1 MAIRWLY
8 RTWSVFWTLIGV
20 TVSVVVLLSLIA
32 FGLLQLPT
40 SKNYIAK
47 KIEHRFNTQHEGV
60 LRVGHLDGIL
70 PFNMTISSVKLYPDS
85 SSTEP
90 VFRSDT
96 VLASL
101 DVWSILQNKF
111 VLTGMSIKDPYVLV
125 DGESGNSIMSAIR
138 RKKIAPQTGA
148 LSDSVSGSESEPFL
162 EILAPDV
169 QVRGGFVKVRNAF
182 GGTDSLTLQN
192 IDLAMFLE
200 YKEDERFLDI
210 DHLRMGIPE
219 LNIEELRFFGQVFND
234 EQFLEF
240 NSIDLRTGESVFRFS
255 GKADGVDL
263 LKPDVI
269 SQIRRSKLQLNV
281 NELRVTSENVQKLY
295 PSFPATSNNLI
306 AEFQGE
312 GNVDSLW
319 FDDFDL
325 TLGNTGIAG
334 FGYIASPFKTKDIRY
349 SLEFENILI
358 DTTEVKELLPKLTP
372 QQVDAISDA
381 RYEAEM
387 TGDLHSISGEVVS
400 TSERGTMKVNGD
412 FSFRNQNS
420 FSAALSLISFN
431 AGGLL
436 TDKISSSS
444 ITGDIRIN
452 SSSLDYRSAAG
463 KADIKLS
470 SGSVNEI
477 SYDSLE
483 VQSDWNNG
491 LFDPYF
497 FWKAGNSFVDGRGT
511 VDVTGEVPS
520 VNFSGSGTNLD
531 LKALAQSESMNKVIA
546 DIEYDLFLSGTSAD
560 NLYGQASIDVPM
572 ARVENDTLPN
582 HLFYIDFNE
591 PGTDNRVLRL
601 TSTAMDLSLSGEYST
616 TGLTDLV
623 PYWRQYFE
631 ERYQEEILLN
641 DIEPVVMEVPDI
653 EDQNFA
659 LSATLKDF
667 SLLNAYFPNL
677 PHISTRMLLSSD
689 FNANSERMLFNLNLR
704 DQEFRYNDVS
714 IDSLVTQLTGSFRRN
729 EKLKDF
735 AGFQLVSEA
744 AHVSTDMISGKG
756 INFSFDLDEDSVS
769 VSSSVTRIAD
779 DTEFNLSAHSALSDT
794 SIVVIIDNFELGQ
807 NLYKWRNQGAPAFTY
822 NNSGKLRFEEFDFVN
837 FEEFLSFDGVF
848 SNQATD
854 SVNYILRSVNLFR
867 ISELLDG
874 KISFSGVLDGDF
886 TTRTLTRTPTIQ
898 GELTVTGFA
907 LDNNVVGDIE
917 VKSRLNSELNRF
929 DTQIAVKTDSTIYPE
944 YFTRSQRSGQN
955 ILLEGYVLAPEQG
968 SFPDA
973 DSLFKFDL
981 NFESVDLWI
990 IPFIAPK
997 VFTEMSGR
1005 ASGKGMIW
1013 GNAETYDFSVNYQV
1027 GVDDA
1032 VFMKPRFIDTHYFAQ
1047 GNVIFNRTSG
1057 LDFRDVLVIDPSGG
1071 TAILSGTLDFND
1083 FKDPY
1088 YFDLALEMDEFQF
1101 LNNSFDPTVPFYG
1114 TAYGSTTVRLR
1125 GTNLEPVMST
1135 DSPVQITDFSNISIP
1150 LLEETDFDEN
1160 NKFIRFVDDFSFSK
1174 MNQDS
1179 SGSSAS
1185 FISQSDIDQT
1195 EKSFMERITMDFS
1208 FVATQPM
1215 TVQLIFDPVTGDQ
1228 IRADGTGRLRL
1239 RLEDEVVSMFG
1250 RFDITDGYYNFVSG
1264 DIFARR
1270 FQLQPGGAI
1279 IWEGSP
1285 ADARLNLSAVYEA
1298 RPDINTLSQAR
1309 ANIDRNASQRV
1320 PVQLVLDVG
1329 GSISQIENDFYF
1341 RLPNTFESR
1350 QNTTLSTQINAL
1362 NSNEDEKFIQAT
1374 SFLLM
1379 GDFIPSTST
1388 GSNAT
1393 NSLTDN
1399 FSGSGAVLNPLL
1411 SSQVISPLLSNQIN
1425 SLLRSDIGSLDID
1438 FNLNTY
1444 NNVDLAVAL
1453 RLYNDRIILS
1463 REGQITGS
1471 QSNIG
1476 DIGAT
1481 YRINQ
1486 TLSVTA
1492 FHRQDPTFSNYS
1504 VSGDNQQAQDING
1517 VGLEA
1522 QVSFNSWNEFF
1533 KRLGKPFRW
1542 LFGRKENSDEEMASN
1557 STNTPS

>member
-40 SKNYIAK
+40 SKNYIAQ
-47 KIEHRFNTQHEGV
+47 KIEYRFNSQHNGI
-60 LRVGHLDGIL
+60 LRVGRLDGVL
-70 PFNMTISSVKLYPDS
+70 PFNMTISSLNLYPDS

-101 DVWSILQNKF
+101 DILSILQNKF
-111 VLTGMSIKDPYVLV
+111 VLTGMNIKDPYVLI
-125 DGESGNSIMSAIR
+125 DGESGNSIMTAIQR
-138 RKKIAPQTGA
+138 RTAA
-148 LSDSVSGSESEPFL
+148 SDNRTTDDSLNPDEVEPFL

-169 QVRGGFVKVRNAF
+169 RIKGGFIKVRHVF
-182 GGTDSLTLQN
+182 GSSDSLSLKN

-234 EQFLEF
+234 NQFLEL
-240 NSIDLRTGESVFRFS
+240 NSIDLRTGQSVFRFS

-263 LKPDVI
+263 LKEDVL
-269 SQIRRSKLQLNV
+269 SQIKNSKLQLNV
-281 NELRVTSENVQKLY
+281 NELRVSSEIVQNVY
-295 PSFPATSNNLI
+295 PSYPNTSNDLI
-306 AEFQGE
+306 ADFEAE

-319 FDDFDL
+319 FDDFDI
-325 TLGNTGIAG
+325 TLGYSGIAG
-334 FGYIASPFKTKDIRY
+334 SGYVSSPFDTKQIRY
-349 SLEFENILI
+349 SLEFENILF
-358 DTTEVKELLPKLTP
+358 DTTEVMELLPSLPRVQT
-372 QQVDAISDA
+372 DAIANA
-381 RYEAEM
+381 RYEAELS
-387 TGDLHSISGEVVS
+387 GDIESVSGEVVS
-400 TSERGTMKVNGD
+400 TSDRGIVSVKGD
-412 FSFRNQNS
+412 FDFGNDKSFN
-420 FSAALSLISFN
+420 AILSLGSFN
-431 AGGLL
+431 AGELFS
-436 TDKISSSS
+436 DKISHSG
-444 ITGDIRIN
+444 ITGDITIS
-452 SSSLDYRSAAG
+452 SSSLDYVTAVG
-463 KADIKLS
+463 NADINLNP
-470 SGSVNEI
+470 GSVNEI
-477 SYDSLE
+477 TYDSLTIR
-483 VQSDWNNG
+483 SNWKNG

-497 FWKAGNSFVDGRGT
+497 FWKSNTSVVDGNGT
-511 VDVTGEVPS
+511 VDVSGEVPS
-520 VNFSGSGTNLD
+520 VNFSGSGRNMD
-531 LKALAQSESMNKVIA
+531 LKALTQSASMNKVIA
-546 DIEYDLFLSGTSAD
+546 DIEYDMFLSGTTKD
-560 NLYGQASIDVPM
+560 NIYGQASIDVPL
-572 ARVENDTLPN
+572 AVVGSDTLPT
-582 HLFYIDFNE
+582 HQFYVDFNE
-591 PGTDNRVLRL
+591 PGMNNRILRI
-601 TSTAMDLSLSGEYST
+601 TSTALDISLTGEYST
-616 TGLTDLV
+616 TGLTALV
-623 PYWRQYFE
+623 PYWKRYFE

-641 DIEPVVMEVPDI
+641 GIEPLAMDVPKVK
-653 EDQNFA
+653 DQNFVV
-659 LSATLKDF
+659 SATIKDF
-667 SLLNAYFPNL
+667 GLLNAYFPKL
-677 PHISTRMLLSSD
+677 PKIKTGMIISSD

-704 DQEFRYNDVS
+704 DQELRYNDIL

-735 AGFQLVSEA
+735 AGFQFVSEA
-744 AHVSTDMISGKG
+744 GYVATDMISGRG
-756 INFSFDLDEDSVS
+756 VSFSFDMDEDSVS
-769 VSSSVTRIAD
+769 VRTGIKNIAD
-779 DTEFNLSAHSALSDT
+779 DTKFDLSASSSLSDT
-794 SIVVIIDNFELGQ
+794 SIVVFIENFELGQ
-807 NLYKWRNQGAPAFTY
+807 EFYKWQNRGTPAFTY
-822 NNSGKLRFEEFDFVN
+822 NNSGKLRFENFDFVN
-837 FEEFLSFDGVF
+837 FEEFLSFDGIF
-848 SNQATD
+848 SNQVSD
-854 SVNYILRSVNLFR
+854 SVNYTLRSVNLFR
-867 ISELLDG
+867 ISQLLDG
-874 KISFSGVLDGDF
+874 NLSFSGILDGDF

-917 VKSRLNSELNRF
+917 VKSRLNQELNRF
-929 DTQIAVKTDSTIYPE
+929 DTQISVKTDSTIYPE
-944 YFTRSQRSGQN
+944 YFTSSQRSGQD
-955 ILLEGYVLAPEQG
+955 IVLDGYILAPEQG

-981 NFESVDLWI
+981 DFESVDLWI

-1013 GNAETYDFSVNYQV
+1013 GNSETYDFSVNYQV

-1047 GNVIFNRTSG
+1047 GNVIFNRSDG
-1057 LDFRDVLVIDPSGG
+1057 LNFRDVFIIDPSGG
-1071 TAILSGTLDFND
+1071 SAILSGTLDFND
-1083 FKDPY
+1083 FGD
-1088 YFDLALEMDEFQF
+1088 YFNFDMALEMDEFQF

-1125 GTNLEPVMST
+1125 GTNLEPIMST
-1135 DSPVQITDFSNISIP
+1135 DTPVQMSDFSNISIP

-1174 MNQDS
+1174 SSLDS
-1179 SGSSAS
+1179 SGRPGS
-1185 FISQSDIDQT
+1185 FIPESNIDPS
-1195 EKSFMERITMDFS
+1195 ERSFMERVTMDFS

-1239 RLEDEVVSMFG
+1239 RLEDEEVSMFG

-1270 FQLQPGGAI
+1270 FDLEPGGAI

-1298 RPDINTLSQAR
+1298 RPDINTLTQAR
-1309 ANIDRNASQRV
+1309 ANIDKNTSQRV

-1329 GSISQIENDFYF
+1329 GSISEIENDFYF

-1453 RLYNDRIILS
+1453 RLYNDKIILS

-1533 KRLGKPFRW
+1533 RRLGKPFRW
-1542 LFGRKENSDEEMASN
+1542 LFGRKENTEDEMASN
-1557 STNTPS
+1557 SSNTPS